1 MTDDPQQSVLD
12 AVPMPVLVIGPEARI
27 AAANVR
33 AAAVFGGA
41 LVGRSY
47 LAFFR
52 QPPLVEAL
60 DAVRSDGR
68 QRQARAELGVA
79 GGGTARFLVTASSLA
94 ASPGEAPR
102 SDAMLVF
109 EEVGEREDVDAMRR
123 DFVANVSHEL
133 RSPLASLSGF
143 IETLRGAARHDT
155 EVRDRFLATM
165 ETEVAR
171 MIRLVR
177 DLLSL
182 SRVEVEERRRPAE
195 RIDLMVPLRAA
206 LGALKPLAEA
216 ENVALVLEADD
227 AAKGPV
233 LALADADQMAQ
244 LFTNLLE
251 NAIKYGGRGKQVTVR
266 VARLAHDP
274 ALRGP
279 ATRIEVA
286 DQGPGI
292 DPVHIPRLTERFY
305 RIDAH
310 RSRALGGTGL
320 GLAIVKHIVGRHRGR
335 MRIDSASGQGSRF
348 IVVLPAA

>member
-1 MTDDPQQSVLD
+1 MTDDPRQSVLD

-27 AAANVR
+27 AAANTK
-33 AAAVFGGA
+33 ATAVFGGV
-41 LVGRSY
+41 LVGHSY
-47 LAFFR
+47 LVFFR
-52 QPPLVEAL
+52 QPALVEAL
-60 DAVRSDGR
+60 DAVRSGGR

-94 ASPGEAPR
+94 SSPGEVPR

-155 EVRDRFLATM
+155 EARDRFLATM

-195 RIDLMVPLRAA
+195 RIDLMAPLQAA

-227 AAKGPV
+227 AAKAPFW
-233 LALADADQMAQ
+233 ALADADQMAQ

-251 NAIKYGGRGKQVTVR
+251 NAIKYGGRGKAVTVR

-279 ATRIEVA
+279 ALRIEVA

-305 RIDAH
+305 RVDAH

-335 MRIDSASGQGSRF
+335 MRIDSVPGQGSRF